1 MTTTVTFKGA
11 DPNSR
16 NSFQVLQPPGGGPNL
31 LLGFDEPTE
40 QVEGKNKWLL
50 TSLTPEESP
59 LFWAMSAGAKPS
71 EDRESLELPGTQR
84 INCSETSSRD
94 FLGLK

>member
-50 TSLTPEESP
+50 TSLRHRKKVPCFGP
-59 LFWAMSAGAKPS
+59 CQQVPS
-71 EDRESLELPGTQR
+71 LVKTEKVWSCLEHRELTALKQAL
-84 INCSETSSRD
+84 ETS
-94 FLGLK
+94 